1 MLCII
6 SGIKRKT
13 GEYMNNSKDL
23 TFFGK
28 MKISTKIILSSIFFL
43 VPMGIMLIISLHS
56 IQYDIR
62 FSTLE
67 LYGNQYQTPLE
78 SLLQYTQDYWYY
90 DRESKNNTAVLSS
103 INDSILDS
111 FAKLESVQTDIGEDL
126 QFTDEGLKLRGR
138 QQLVPSLMKNRW
150 ELIRNNDSEKE
161 YLALIADIREMITHS
176 GDTSNLILDP
186 DLDSYYLMDLTL
198 LVLPQT
204 QDRLGEILLYGA
216 ETLDKLEKQEAPYT
230 LSQEDKL
237 NFYVYAKL
245 LEESDYERIKGST
258 ETAINEDPNFYG
270 LYNPLQSVVPSSYK
284 SYEIPTLQLIDMLYE
299 LGTAETVSID
309 REEFI
314 AAGMN
319 ARNQSFN
326 YWYDV
331 VETMNGLLNIR
342 VGSYRQQFMKYLISA
357 LVTLICA
364 VVIFIVIRKNI
375 LSSISSLLTAF
386 EKASDNDLTTR
397 IDIHSSDEI
406 AECSTGF
413 NELLK
418 KFSALMT
425 KLQSMTAVLT
435 ESVQNL
441 NVTSQEV
448 FATSNDQ
455 AAAVKEIVTTMED
468 SDSLSKSIAISIA
481 DISLLA
487 TGTTEAVRSGFEI
500 IKTTLDKMNEIK
512 ESNAET
518 ISGIKF
524 LSEKIESIWEIVNL
538 INGIADQT
546 KIIAFNAEL
555 EASSAG
561 EAGKSFQLVATEIR
575 RLADGT
581 VSSTS
586 EIKNRINEIQHSS
599 DTLIVSSEEGTKKIS
614 EGNELTGQMNQV
626 FEGILSSTEKT
637 ARSTDQISVSINQQ
651 VSSFEQILITLKQIS
666 EGIDNF
672 VVATKASATSAET
685 LKDMAEDLDDR
696 IEMFHVNDEDKDL
709 NLIEG

>member
-1 MLCII
+1 MNEN
-6 SGIKRKT
+6 SG
-13 GEYMNNSKDL
+13 L

-43 VPMGIMLIISLHS
+43 VPMGIMLIISLNS

-67 LYGNQYQTPLE
+67 VHGNEYQAPLE

-90 DRESKNNTAVLSS
+90 DREEANNKAVLSS
-103 INDSILDS
+103 IHDVVMESFDKLQGVQDS
-111 FAKLESVQTDIGEDL
+111 IGEDL
-126 QFTDEGLKLRGR
+126 QFTDEGLKLRSR
-138 QQLVPSLMKNRW
+138 EHLVPSLMKSRW
-150 ELIRNNDSEKE
+150 EDIRKNDSEEE
-161 YLALIADIREMITHS
+161 YLALVADIREMITHS

-186 DLDSYYLMDLTL
+186 DLDSYYLMDLSL

-216 ETLDKLEKQEAPYT
+216 RVLDNREKEDSPGV
-230 LSQEDKL
+230 LSQEEKL

-258 ETAINEDPNFYG
+258 KTAINEDPNFYG
-270 LYNPLQSVVPSSYK
+270 IYEPLQKDIPSSYK
-284 SYEIPTLQLIDMLYE
+284 SYEIPTLKLIDMLYE
-299 LGTAETVSID
+299 LGTEDYVSIS
-309 REEFI
+309 RQEFI
-314 AAGMN
+314 SAAME
-319 ARNQSFN
+319 ARSQSFS

-331 VETMNGLLNIR
+331 VDTMDGLLEIR
-342 VGSYRQQFMKYLISA
+342 IGSYRQQFMKYLVSA
-357 LVTLICA
+357 IITLVCA
-364 VVIFIVIRKNI
+364 WVIFIVIRKNI
-375 LSSISSLLTAF
+375 LTSISSLLAAF
-386 EKASDNDLTTR
+386 DKATGNDLSTR
-397 IDIHSSDEI
+397 IDITSSDEI
-406 AECSTGF
+406 GECSNGF
-413 NELLK
+413 NDLLK
-418 KFSALMT
+418 KFSDLMT
-425 KLQSMTAVLT
+425 KLQSMTSVLT

-468 SDSLSKSIAISIA
+468 SDSLSKSIATSIS
-481 DISLLA
+481 DISQLA
-487 TGTTEAVRSGFEI
+487 TGTTEAVRNGFEI

-512 ESNAET
+512 ESNGET
-518 ISGIKF
+518 IAGIKF

-614 EGNELTGQMNQV
+614 EGNELTGQMNRV

-637 ARSTDQISVSINQQ
+637 AQSTDQISVSINQQ

-685 LKDMAEDLDDR
+685 LKDMAEDLDNR
-696 IEMFHVNDEDKDL
+696 IEMFHVQKDDDEPMLLED
-709 NLIEG
+709 